1 MANDITLGDKQP
13 IDNYLKPIKVGGKAS
28 PIEMASAY
36 PDESVDPKVK
46 IDGDLEITGDL
57 KVQGQGDNI
66 ITSFTTGEG
75 VDIKTTEDGGAVL
88 YFAGSG
94 GISLSFL
101 PNSDTMTIGV
111 NQAGT
116 TQRGTVEL
124 ATTAETTTGT
134 DTERAV
140 TPDGL
145 KDGYEGSTNV
155 TTLGTI
161 TSGTWEGT
169 AIAHAQ
175 IGNDAIDGDNIA
187 DDSVNSEHYVDG
199 SIDTDH
205 IADDQVTYAKIQDV
219 SATDRILGRD
229 SAGAGVIEEIT
240 PANLRTMINVE
251 DGATA
256 DQTQADINGLA
267 ITTTGALDSGSITS
281 GFGAIDNGTSSLDT
295 GDITADHLQVIGGT
309 LTTSSS
315 DDNLLFLR
323 QQLNAGSG
331 ENSGMVIENYSMFK
345 TYLND
350 TDSAGW
356 DNVYHI
362 NCLTGATRQF
372 SVTNDGKVTT
382 GGNITVGDNL
392 YIANDKKLYLGAEAN
407 NDYIYSDGSQINI
420 ALDDSDTLQ
429 IRDAQIRSEVPFLIQ
444 EAAAATT
451 DVAGKGQLWV
461 KNDTPNN
468 LYFTNDAGNDVQITN
483 GSSLAGG
490 SGGTSR
496 WSHSCGGYK
505 NNNNTTNYYFQYYPN
520 RYFWGNA
527 ESSPTSV
534 SYTDLYA
541 AEWTAPVAGTLTKID
556 AIVRASGAADDCTFY
571 VYKASPSVGGNGTTS
586 LTLIGDSGSCGISA
600 TTQSFYKSAAISS
613 SNTFSA
619 GDLLFVMFKKDS
631 TSASTQHTFSV
642 TISGEYS

>member
-1 MANDITLGDKQP
+1 MTNIKTPKSIDENPQPLEDEKGNRTTLSVGQKSIVVDGEIYVNLAKGEHNTNQFVVVDGGQLKTRTGAEVLSDIGDEGGDIQQVSFTSANDFSSQTVSSGAADFATQGSNGVTTSVGAGPTITISGT
-13 IDNYLKPIKVGGKAS
+13 NASTAGK
-28 PIEMASAY
+28 
-36 PDESVDPKVK
+36 
-46 IDGDLEITGDL
+46 
-57 KVQGQGDNI
+57 
-66 ITSFTTGEG
+66 G
-75 VDIKTTEDGGAVL
+75 V
-88 YFAGSG
+88 
-94 GISLSFL
+94 
-101 PNSDTMTIGV
+101 
-111 NQAGT
+111 
-116 TQRGTVEL
+116 VEL

-134 DTERAV
+134 DTARAV

-145 KDGYEGSTNV
+145 KDGYQGSANV
-155 TTLGTI
+155 DTVGTI
-161 TSGTWEGT
+161 GTGTWEGT
-169 AIAHAQ
+169 AIA
-175 IGNDAIDGDNIA
+175 NDYVADLPTSKIA
-187 DDSVNSEHYVDG
+187 SGTMADARIAASNVTQHQG
-199 SIDTDH
+199 SIT
-205 IADDQVTYAKIQDV
+205 
-219 SATDRILGRD
+219 G
-229 SAGAGVIEEIT
+229 
-240 PANLRTMINVE
+240 
-251 DGATA
+251 
-256 DQTQADINGLA
+256 
-267 ITTTGALDSGSITS
+267 TGALDSGSITS
-281 GFGAIDNGTSSLDT
+281 GFGDIDNGTNTFNT
-295 GDITADHLQVIGGT
+295 GVATMDKITVAADA

-331 ENSGMVIENYSMFK
+331 QNSGMVIENYSMFK
-345 TYLND
+345 TMLTD

-372 SVTNDGKVTT
+372 SVDKDGKVTT
-382 GGNITVGDNL
+382 GGNLTVGDNL
-392 YIANDKKLYLGAEAN
+392 YLADDKKLYLGAEAD
-407 NDYIYSDGSQINI
+407 NDYIYSDGSQINL
-420 ALDDSDTLQ
+420 ALDDSDIIQ
-429 IRDAQIRSEVPFLIQ
+429 FRDVQLRSEVPILIQ
-444 EAAAATT
+444 EAASATV

-496 WSHSCGGYK
+496 WAHSCGGYK

-527 ESSPTSV
+527 ESSPTSI

-541 AEWTAPVAGTLTKID
+541 AEWQAPVAGTLTKID
-556 AIVRASGAADDCTFY
+556 AMVRASGATDDCTFY

-586 LTLIGDSGSCGISA
+586 LTLIGDSGSCGIDS
-600 TTQSFYKSAAISS
+600 TSQTFYKSAAISS

-631 TSASTQHTFSV
+631 TSASTQHTFTV